1 MAKLTKAQKQEIE
14 MAISAMERMLN
25 FINRPEIAF
34 CRVSEVNEK
43 VAHGPLDYRARDSH
57 RTQHY
62 VGRDNY
68 EWDINY
74 IKEMTPMDK
83 GIGSDLV
90 AGYTTKKILERFL
103 ENNS

>member
-1 MAKLTKAQKQEIE
+1 MAKLTKAQRQEIE
-14 MAISAMERMLN
+14 MALSAVETMLN

-34 CRVSEVNEK
+34 CRVTEINEQ
-43 VAHGPLDYRARDSH
+43 VSQGPLNYRARDSH

-62 VGRDNY
+62 VGREGA
-68 EWDINY
+68 EWDISY

-90 AGYTTKKILERFL
+90 AGWTTKKILERFL